1 MNTNER
7 VKIHESIKC
16 KKKQTNR
23 KNTQE
28 GNNKVRL
35 KMGAEIKQRTARR
48 FISKQK
54 PWFLHKTRSQFN
66 QKGNTGTQSKKQQ
79 TEAAVG
85 VPGVKSN

>member
-54 PWFLHKTRSQFN
+54 PWFLHKTRS
-66 QKGNTGTQSKKQQ
+66 
-79 TEAAVG
+79 
-85 VPGVKSN
+85 